1 MSHDK
6 SKGSSQLM
14 SHIEPEGLSQQRRPV
29 LEVLATPYF
38 SKKNSIL

>member
-14 SHIEPEGLSQQRRPV
+14 SHIEPEGLSQQRPV